1 MFFLIRFLFI
11 QIYHFVLNV
20 VLIATKFVSKF
31 AIVDLQ
37 LLAIIVILHLIYKII
52 KQQIFI
58 IKKTI
63 F

>member
-1 MFFLIRFLFI
+1 MIFLIRFLFI
-11 QIYHFVLNV
+11 QSYHFVLNV
-20 VLIATKFVSKF
+20 VSIATKFVSKF
-31 AIVDLQ
+31 AILDLQ
-37 LLAIIVILHLIYKII
+37 ILAVIVILHLFYKII